1 MANHHPRRGF
11 TLIEL
16 LVVISIIALLI
27 AILLPAL
34 GAARQSARQMQNST
48 QLRGIHQGMFAF
60 AQSNKGWFPGIGGD
74 GQPLRGGAS
83 ALAHTLNTSATYRAS
98 GFGTNPNRRYAI
110 MLETSYFTPEY
121 VISPADSGLKE
132 LPDTTAT
139 GANVSNANYSYAM
152 LSIHLQPNGTAWNNS
167 AGTWQ
172 ATERGREWK
181 DTANTQAIVLSDRAI
196 ADNGVA
202 GNVSIGF
209 EEYHSVWTEPGS
221 LEWSGSA
228 LRNDGSV
235 GFGRTPSDFMTRY
248 GSAVKNASDHLFI
261 DEGIN
266 PRANARLAHANP
278 TATLSSE

>member
-16 LVVISIIALLI
+16 LVVVSIIALLI

-34 GAARQSARQMQNST
+34 GAARQSARQIQNST

-74 GQPLRGGAS
+74 GQPLRGGTS
-83 ALAHTLNTSATYRAS
+83 ALAHTLNITATYRAS
-98 GFGTNPNRRYAI
+98 GLGTNPNRRYAI
-110 MLETSYFTPEY
+110 MLETNYFTPEY

-139 GANVSNANYSYAM
+139 GANVGNANYSYAM
-152 LSIHLQPNGTAWNNS
+152 LSIHLLPNGTAWNNS
-167 AGTWQ
+167 PGTWQ
-172 ATERGREWK
+172 ATERGQEWK

-248 GSAVKNASDHLFI
+248 GSAIKNASDHLFI
-261 DEGIN
+261 DEGTN
-266 PRANARLAHANP
+266 PRANARLAHQNT